1 MSCHTVIGA
10 GTNRRIFLPGGS
22 PWRPRKRSSRPN
34 SSPKPSGFTNKR
46 WLPSTISR
54 RCWVWALRWFYRIAR
69 REGWR
74 GRHAHVATFHFARA
88 LTGDALAATAPEPHE
103 QPRAE
108 VGVTADPASPEQRL
122 AMALRIQRVV
132 EREMDAME
140 RILAVI
146 QPSDQI
152 EAEHGARTLAGVS
165 RALRE
170 IKALTEPDE
179 VTPPDDADDDSIPLD
194 IDEFR
199 NELARRINAF
209 VDAERNGEGEA
220 DGEAVAGA

>member
-1 MSCHTVIGA
+1 MAAKKEIA
-10 GTNRRIFLPGGS
+10 PELLAEA
-22 PWRPRKRSSRPN
+22 KRLYELTLAPVDDIAAMMGVSR
-34 SSPKPSGFTNKR
+34 G
-46 WLPSTISR
+46 L
-54 RCWVWALRWFYRIAR
+54 FYRVVR
-69 REGWR
+69 KGGWR
-74 GRHAHVATFHFARA
+74 GRRAHVGTFEFAHALSGTAVAT
-88 LTGDALAATAPEPHE
+88 LTPTPAPAQ

-108 VGVTADPASPEQRL
+108 VGVAADPLSPEQRL

-152 EAEHGARTLAGVS
+152 EAEHGARTLANVS

-170 IKALTEPDE
+170 IKALTDPDE
-179 VTPPDDADDDSIPLD
+179 VTPPDDADDDPIPLD

-199 NELARRINAF
+199 NELARRINEF
-209 VDAERNGEGEA
+209 VDAERNGEGET
-220 DGEAVAGA
+220 DSEAVAGA

>member
-1 MSCHTVIGA
+1 MAAKKEIA
-10 GTNRRIFLPGGS
+10 PDLLAEA
-22 PWRPRKRSSRPN
+22 KRLYEQTLAPVDDIAAMMGVSR
-34 SSPKPSGFTNKR
+34 
-46 WLPSTISR
+46 
-54 RCWVWALRWFYRIAR
+54 ALFYRFVR
-69 REGWR
+69 KGNWR
-74 GRHAHVATFHFARA
+74 GRRASVGTFEFARA
-88 LTGDALAATAPEPHE
+88 LSGTAMATITPTPAPAE

-108 VGVTADPASPEQRL
+108 VIVTADPLSPEQRL

-152 EAEHGARTLAGVS
+152 EAEQGARTLAGVS

-179 VTPPDDADDDSIPLD
+179 VIPPDDADDDPVPLA

-209 VDAERNGEGEA
+209 VDAERNGEGKV
-220 DGEAVAGA
+220 DGEAVAGTWEEAT

>member
-1 MSCHTVIGA
+1 MAVKKQVTPELLA
-10 GTNRRIFLPGGS
+10 EA
-22 PWRPRKRSSRPN
+22 KRLYEQTLAPVDDIAAMMGVSR
-34 SSPKPSGFTNKR
+34 
-46 WLPSTISR
+46 
-54 RCWVWALRWFYRIAR
+54 ALFYRCVQK
-69 REGWR
+69 GSWR
-74 GRHAHVATFHFARA
+74 GRRASVGTFKFARA
-88 LTGDALAATAPEPHE
+88 LTGTAVATIVPMPAPAE

-108 VGVTADPASPEQRL
+108 VIVPADPLSPQQRL
-122 AMALRIQRVV
+122 ALALRIQCVV

-152 EAEHGARTLAGVS
+152 EAEQGARTLAGVS

-179 VTPPDDADDDSIPLD
+179 VTPPDETDDDPIPRD

-209 VDAERNGEGEA
+209 VDAERNGEGET

>member
-1 MSCHTVIGA
+1 MAAKKQHTPELLA
-10 GTNRRIFLPGGS
+10 EA
-22 PWRPRKRSSRPN
+22 KRLYEQTLAPVDDIAAMMGLSRAP
-34 SSPKPSGFTNKR
+34 
-46 WLPSTISR
+46 
-54 RCWVWALRWFYRIAR
+54 FYRR
-69 REGWR
+69 VKEGGWR
-74 GRHAHVATFHFARA
+74 GRRAKVGAFEFARA
-88 LTGDALAATAPEPHE
+88 LSGTAMATLAPTPEPAE

-108 VGVTADPASPEQRL
+108 VMVTADPLSPEQRL

-170 IKALTEPDE
+170 IKALIEPDE
-179 VTPPDDADDDSIPLD
+179 VAPPDDTDDDSVPLD

-199 NELARRINAF
+199 EELARRINEF
-209 VDAERNGEGEA
+209 VDAERNGEGET
-220 DGEAVAGA
+220 DG

>member
-1 MSCHTVIGA
+1 MAAKKEIA
-10 GTNRRIFLPGGS
+10 PELLAEA
-22 PWRPRKRSSRPN
+22 KRLYELTLAPVDDIAAMMGVSR
-34 SSPKPSGFTNKR
+34 
-46 WLPSTISR
+46 
-54 RCWVWALRWFYRIAR
+54 ALFYRFAR
-69 REGWR
+69 KGGWR
-74 GRHAHVATFHFARA
+74 GRRASVGTFEFARA
-88 LTGDALAATAPEPHE
+88 LSGTAVAAIAPTPAPAE

-108 VGVTADPASPEQRL
+108 VIVTADPLSPEQRL

-170 IKALTEPDE
+170 IKALTEPVE
-179 VTPPDDADDDSIPLD
+179 VTPPDETDDDPVPRD

-199 NELARRINAF
+199 EALARRIEAF
-209 VDAERNGEGEA
+209 VAAQRAAD
-220 DGEAVAGA
+220 DGEISNDGDGAGRT